1 MPRVSLVLVFVLA
14 SLVGVVLT
22 TFKIHN
28 TGLHKRYR
36 IFFAYLLFRIP
47 YTMAGLVLDVKSD
60 FYLYFWVL
68 TIPITWA
75 FYVLVVRE
83 LCGLVLERY
92 SGLKTLGRWF
102 MYLAT
107 VVSLT
112 LSVLSLLPRLTQSTP
127 QRSRILYYIYAIDR
141 GVTLSL
147 ALFLVMMVFLL
158 SRYPVRLSRNV
169 VVHVVLYTT
178 FFLSSSMTM
187 LLKSVFGLKVYTAV
201 DTALMALASACGFAW
216 FGLLSGKGEEAT
228 VSLPNMDSNHEQ
240 HLLSQLDSLNQT
252 LLKAAKG

>member
-1 MPRVSLVLVFVLA
+1 MPRVSLVLIFVLA
-14 SLVGVVLT
+14 SLVGVILT
-22 TFKIHN
+22 TFKIHS

-47 YTMAGLVLDVKSD
+47 YTMAGLLLDVKSD
-60 FYLYFWVL
+60 IYLYFWVL

-75 FYVLVVRE
+75 FYILVVRE

-92 SGLKTLGRWF
+92 AGLKTLGRWF
-102 MYLAT
+102 MYVAT
-107 VVSLT
+107 IVSLT
-112 LSVLSLLPRLTQSTP
+112 LSVLSLLPRLTQATP
-127 QRSRILYYIYAIDR
+127 QRSRILYYIYAMDR

-147 ALFLVMMVFLL
+147 AIFLVLTVFLL
-158 SRYPVRLSRNV
+158 SRYPVRLARNV
-169 VVHVVLYTT
+169 VVHVVVYTI

-201 DTALMALASACGFAW
+201 DTGLMALASACGFAW
-216 FGLLSGKGEEAT
+216 FWLLSAKGEEAT
-228 VSLPNMDSNHEQ
+228 VTLPSMDSRHEQ

-252 LLKAAKG
+252 LLKAAKS

>member
-1 MPRVSLVLVFVLA
+1 MPRVSLVLIFVLA

-28 TGLHKRYR
+28 TGLYKRYR

-83 LCGLVLERY
+83 LCGLVLEQY
-92 SGLKTLGRWF
+92 SGLQTLGRWF

-107 VVSLT
+107 IVSLV
-112 LSVLSLLPRLTQSTP
+112 LSVLSLLPRLTQATP

-147 ALFLVMMVFLL
+147 AIFLVMMVFLL

-169 VVHVVLYTT
+169 VVHVVLYTV

-187 LLKSVFGLKVYTAV
+187 LLRSVFGLKVYTTV
-201 DTALMALASACGFAW
+201 DTALMALAGACGFAW
-216 FGLLSGKGEEAT
+216 FGLLSQKGEETT
-228 VSLPNMDSNHEQ
+228 VSLPNMDWKHEQ

-252 LLKAAKG
+252 LMKAAKG

>member
-1 MPRVSLVLVFVLA
+1 MPRVSLVLIFVLA

-22 TFKIHN
+22 TLKIHHS
-28 TGLHKRYR
+28 GLHKKYR

-47 YTMAGLVLDVKSD
+47 YTMAGLLLDVKSD
-60 FYLYFWVL
+60 FYLKFWVV

-92 SGLKTLGRWF
+92 AGLKTLGRWF

-107 VVSLT
+107 AVSLA
-112 LSVLSLLPRLTQSTP
+112 LSVLSLLPRLSPATP

-147 ALFLVMMVFLL
+147 AIFLVVMVFLL

-169 VVHVVLYTT
+169 VVHVVVYTL

-187 LLKSVFGLKVYTAV
+187 LLRSVFGLRVYTAV

-216 FGLLSGKGEEAT
+216 FWLLSLKGEETT
-228 VSLPNMDSNHEQ
+228 VSLPSMDSRHEQ